1 MEKVEIGLETD
12 AEFKAECDE
21 LFAKLGISTEEAISV
36 FLHQAVTE
44 QGFPFIIG
52 RRSEPSARQK
62 PILWGDGEDILE
74 IRVREIGKI
83 IVAVHFQ
90 SSEVDP

>member
-1 MEKVEIGLETD
+1 MGSFRKSNCPGQ
-12 AEFKAECDE
+12 DE
-21 LFAKLGISTEEAISV
+21 LFAKLGVSTEEAISV
-36 FLHQAVTE
+36 FLHQAVME

-62 PILWGDGEDILE
+62 PIPLRAGKTIHILE

>member
-1 MEKVEIGLETD
+1 METVGIGLETS
-12 AEFKAECDE
+12 AEFKAKCDE

-62 PILWGDGEDILE
+62 PILWG
-74 IRVREIGKI
+74 VGKI
-83 IVAVHFQ
+83 
-90 SSEVDP
+90 SLRSG